1 MVQKNGQ
8 KNLSKV
14 VQQSMFYPVRL
25 QLLWFN
31 FFILVSM
38 PYYMLPKSFPY
49 VLSLSVRQDGYKL
62 VLGIYLFLIQCI
74 PIFYSVNFIFKTV
87 HKPVKPLE

>member
-8 KNLSKV
+8 KNISKV

-25 QLLWFN
+25 
-31 FFILVSM
+31 
-38 PYYMLPKSFPY
+38 
-49 VLSLSVRQDGYKL
+49 
-62 VLGIYLFLIQCI
+62 
-74 PIFYSVNFIFKTV
+74 KTV